1 VEFASPADLEAQCYD
16 VQAFLAEHLPR
27 DVIERVHETGT
38 VHDWAFHRALA
49 TTPWFAGPWPEEAG
63 GAGLGPLEMASV
75 VETMA
80 RAGAPLDGWFVT
92 MNVASTLRTKATAA
106 LRAEVLP
113 SVLAGEA
120 IICLGLTEPDAGSD
134 VAAIKTRAVADGDE
148 WVIDGQ
154 KMFTTLAHE
163 ARWVFLLTR
172 TDPATEQHR
181 GLTVFLVPMESDG
194 VDIQPVHTLGGER
207 TNITFYSGV
216 RVSDRW
222 RVGDVDGGWGVLMT
236 ALAYE
241 RGGEFGGNALFIG
254 TLARVLELAAE
265 AIGADATAPGAV
277 DPLVAARLGRIA
289 ADLDVAR
296 LLSTRS
302 AWVAGQRRSPIV
314 EAAMAKLHA
323 TESLQRGAADLLD
336 LLGPEGLLRHGDP
349 AAPAHGWIEH
359 AHRHAAVTTIYGG
372 TSEVMRTIVATHG
385 LGLPRPTTG
394 S

>member
-1 VEFASPADLEAQCYD
+1 VDFAAPADLETERRA
-16 VQAFLAEHLPR
+16 VETFLAEHLPPA
-27 DVIERVHETGT
+27 VIERVHETGT
-38 VHDWAFHRALA
+38 VHDWGFHRALA
-49 TTPWFAGPWPEEAG
+49 RTRWFAGPWPEDAG

-75 VETMA
+75 VEVMA

-92 MNVASTLRTKATAA
+92 MNVASTLRTTASA
-106 LRAEVLP
+106 ELRAEVLP
-113 SVLAGEA
+113 QVLAGDA
-120 IICLGLTEPDAGSD
+120 IVCLGLTEPDAGSD
-134 VAAIKTRAVADGDE
+134 VAAITTRAVADGDE

-181 GLTVFLVPMESDG
+181 GLTVFLVPMESEG
-194 VDIQPVHTLGGER
+194 IEIQPVHTLGGER

-216 RVSDRW
+216 RVADRW

-241 RGGEFGGNALFIG
+241 RGGEFGGNALFIA
-254 TLARVLELAAE
+254 TLARVLDLAV
-265 AIGADATAPGAV
+265 DAVGGDPGRAPRV
-277 DPLVAARLGRIA
+277 DPLVAARLGRVA
-289 ADLDVAR
+289 TDLEIAR

-302 AWVAGQRRSPIV
+302 AWIAGRGRAPIV
-314 EAAMAKLHA
+314 EAAMAKLYS

-336 LLGPEGLLRHGDP
+336 LLGPRGLLQHGDP
-349 AAPAHGWIEH
+349 GAPADGWIEH

-372 TSEVMRTIVATHG
+372 TSEVMRTIVATQG
-385 LGLPRPTTG
+385 LGLPRPAAG
-394 S
+394 A